1 MNQKKDSNEEV
12 KLIRKVKRR
21 EKNIGDLKIN
31 RKGRKER
38 KGFDFLNREDR
49 KKDKGR
55 G

>member
-1 MNQKKDSNEEV
+1 MNQKKDSNKEV
-12 KLIRKVKRR
+12 KLIRREKRR

-31 RKGRKER
+31 RKGR

>member
-1 MNQKKDSNEEV
+1 LILKTLNILNFNA
-12 KLIRKVKRR
+12 IRKLYCFGGYFK
-21 EKNIGDLKIN
+21 DN